1 MKAGALV
8 FLCCT
13 ILCGCATQTE
23 VELWNCPGLT
33 QAGLDQ
39 DYAACQMYAMN
50 LPQQQTPVTSYN
62 ATTTT
67 IGNTS
72 TTTVT
77 PNPYSQ
83 LASVLGDAVVNEA
96 RQTQARRLCMQ
107 SKGYQFAGT
116 RLQ

>member
-23 VELWNCPGLT
+23 VELWNRPGLT